1 MCRSVKVNYVDNRD
15 ETDVNEPQ
23 KQQEDNMKP
32 VAFAEFTSA
41 NGWEALQPDSYIVLA
56 INELIERKM
65 LDRLPHR
72 I

>member
-1 MCRSVKVNYVDNRD
+1 M
-15 ETDVNEPQ
+15 NEPNE
-23 KQQEDNMKP
+23 QQEDNMKP

-56 INELIERKM
+56 INELFERKT